1 MFCVRVAIPMSLF
14 LCLFHDACFN
24 AYSKNFNAHTHYQ
37 FLIAISVSS
46 VFFFFFHSWLY
57 FSTLYRLVGDDV
69 LKKRGLLAPNID
81 SPFAGAMHCT
91 WH

>member
-1 MFCVRVAIPMSLF
+1 MFCVRVAIPMPLF

-24 AYSKNFNAHTHYQ
+24 AYSKNFNAHTHCQ

-46 VFFFFFHSWLY
+46 VFFIPVCISVHCTDL
-57 FSTLYRLVGDDV
+57 LVMMS
-69 LKKRGLLAPNID
+69 LKAPDID

>member
-1 MFCVRVAIPMSLF
+1 MFCVRVAIPMPLF

-46 VFFFFFHSWLY
+46 VFFFFFS
-57 FSTLYRLVGDDV
+57 F
-69 LKKRGLLAPNID
+69 LAVFQYIVQT
-81 SPFAGAMHCT
+81 C
-91 WH
+91 W